1 MAEKEWTPSIITL
14 RHLQKLMKHVFMA
27 AAELEASQVLK
38 DPALPTSTKGNVVS
52 FMAFYERG
60 FDVPPH
66 QFLCCS
72 YGALA
77 SSFTT

>member
-1 MAEKEWTPSIITL
+1 
-14 RHLQKLMKHVFMA
+14 MKHVFMA
-27 AAELEASQVLK
+27 AAELEACQVLK
-38 DPALPTSTKGNVVS
+38 DPALPASTKGNVVS

-77 SSFTT
+77 LSFTT